1 LTSGSWFDY
10 LGVIGKASWEDALR
24 GYLKEMIL
32 EDAWGK
38 VPKER
43 CFVRAALGKVL

>member
-1 LTSGSWFDY
+1 MAWFGY
-10 LGVIGKASWEDALR
+10 LGIRSKASWEDALR
-24 GYLKEMIL
+24 GYLKGMIL